1 MATAAREQPTSS
13 PNREAIIIIGVLV
26 PVVLII
32 VAVAVI
38 LVIIVV
44 FFGLKRRHADSPE
57 KTPESRLIAQEV
69 NRDNGRGEKIVPNLT
84 PALDLGRTQE
94 VIARE
99 ERPPPYCLKSE
110 PPGDDVVD
118 SIKLNEINNKDPEV
132 TAEPSSY
139 SDNRLSRIE
148 TDDFNPFPDTNLNST
163 PHLVTIGEDGEGE
176 PANV

>member
-1 MATAAREQPTSS
+1 MSS

-84 PALDLGRTQE
+84 PALDLGRTRE
-94 VIARE
+94 VIAQVE
-99 ERPPPYCLKSE
+99 QPPPYCLKSE

-118 SIKLNEINNKDPEV
+118 SIKLNEINNKDPEA